1 MKKFRQNIDR
11 FYDDLDERW
20 RALPLRRQRR
30 YTLYFFAGY
39 LLLTAGIVAKV
50 WYETITAQ
58 NNMRIEHIENPVF
71 KKNKRPA
78 KLQDTLP
85 ILLKNRIYERK

>member
-30 YTLYFFAGY
+30 YALYFFAGY
-39 LLLTAGIVAKV
+39 LLLTTGIVAKV
-50 WYETITAQ
+50 WYDTRQAK

-85 ILLKNRIYERK
+85 ILLKSRIYERK